1 MNLGFH
7 AVNLAFRFVLIRFS
21 WGSESQEFAPQN
33 PLNSWGITMIF
44 RTPFGR
50 GMPKMPIILQ
60 GFLRFSQG
68 SACIPTTRNLKNVMK
83 GYEFLACPSGQG
95 ASRAARNPSISLGFI
110 RFREGRRIPRFHVQ
124 KHQFRLCFNKGFVK
138 AALAWIVVPE
148 NINLDKLL

>member
-1 MNLGFH
+1 
-7 AVNLAFRFVLIRFS
+7 
-21 WGSESQEFAPQN
+21 
-33 PLNSWGITMIF
+33 MIF

-60 GFLRFSQG
+60 GFLRFSQR

-138 AALAWIVVPE
+138 AALA
-148 NINLDKLL
+148 

>member
-1 MNLGFH
+1 MDLGFH
-7 AVNLAFRFVLIRFS
+7 AVNLAFRFCFNKVFVRRR
-21 WGSESQEFAPQN
+21 
-33 PLNSWGITMIF
+33 ITRI
-44 RTPFGR
+44 RTPESFKLLR
-50 GMPKMPIILQ
+50 NYYDFSHPVRARYAQ
-60 GFLRFSQG
+60 NAYHFARFLRFSQG

-138 AALAWIVVPE
+138 AALA
-148 NINLDKLL
+148 